1 MAAAY
6 SASISATRSRVSP
19 SNLLARFSARLA
31 SRLALRAAR
40 LSPEFMEGTP
50 HGCQWRSD
58 SRITGRPWNRVER
71 RSTRPCKKRPAPR
84 AGCKFTAARPMVAP
98 SFLSALGFRL
108 SLTRSGIMRESGA
121 GANPRVPG
129 RVVVGV
135 AVVVAVTDVG
145 RRTTH
150 DGAKPPIDT
159 NNKVRPALIVAH
171 PARLAPWPRGARP
184 PCGPRRGG
192 PPWTRS
198 L

>member
-1 MAAAY
+1 M
-6 SASISATRSRVSP
+6 SATASSVPP
-19 SNLLARFSARLA
+19 SILLRLFSARLA

-40 LSPEFMEGTP
+40 LSSEFMEGTP
-50 HGCQWRSD
+50 HGCQWRSG
-58 SRITGRPWNRVER
+58 SRFAGRPWNRVER

-84 AGCKFTAARPMVAP
+84 AGCIFTAARPMVAP

-135 AVVVAVTDVG
+135 AVVVAVADVG

-159 NNKVRPALIVAH
+159 NNKARPALIVAH
-171 PARLAPWPRGARP
+171 QARQAPWPRGARP
-184 PCGPRRGG
+184 HCGQRRVGQ
-192 PPWTRS
+192 PWTRS